1 MAAPLPAPAPAPP
14 RRPPVDLG
22 EEELRA
28 IVADL
33 ARRPEL
39 WREHVAHD
47 PDQRRFTRLRIDADV
62 EVWLICW
69 MAGQDT
75 GLHDHG
81 DSRGAVAVVA
91 GHIHEERHVHRA
103 LAHELEFAAGQTLTF
118 SPPVVHRVRHSGEA
132 PAVTLHAYSPPL
144 RGSSAYAIDEAG
156 RWRSVA
162 LGEDDELQP
171 LDPAALP

>member
-1 MAAPLPAPAPAPP
+1 MVGMAAPTV
-14 RRPPVDLG
+14 RRPTAALG

-28 IVADL
+28 VVSDL
-33 ARRPEL
+33 ARRPAL
-39 WREHVAHD
+39 WRGHVAHD
-47 PDQRRFTRLRIDADV
+47 PDQRQFTRLAIDDEL

-91 GHIHEERHVHRA
+91 GSIHEARYLNRT
-103 LAHELEFAAGQTLTF
+103 LAHEREFAAGETLTF
-118 SPPVVHRVRHSGEA
+118 SPAVVHRVRHCGDE

-144 RGSSAYAIDEAG
+144 GGSSAYAIDHAG
-156 RWRSVA
+156 RWRTVSV
-162 LGEDDELQP
+162 GDDDELR
-171 LDPAALP
+171 

>member
-1 MAAPLPAPAPAPP
+1 MHAQAIALTPRAALH
-14 RRPPVDLG
+14 

-28 IVADL
+28 IVSDL

-39 WREHVAHD
+39 WAEHIDHD
-47 PDQRRFTRLRIDADV
+47 PGRRLFTRLRVDEDL

-69 MAGQDT
+69 MPGQDT

-81 DSRGAVAVVA
+81 RSCGAVAVVA
-91 GHIHEERHVHRA
+91 GRIHEERYHDRA
-103 LAHELEFAAGQTLTF
+103 LAHERAFAAGQTLTF
-118 SPPVVHRVRHSGEA
+118 SPAVVHRVRHSGDG

-144 RGSSAYAIDEAG
+144 GGANAYAVDAAG

-162 LGEDDELQP
+162 VPDDEELRP
-171 LDPAALP
+171 VDVS